1 MLSAAVTVGT
11 VTIDSFDVV
20 YQFQLSASVY
30 IGTTENEG
38 QLSDITSRST
48 VYIPQPGKSTPW
60 PNIGGGERGGWGG
73 VVFRISYGREGDLS
87 THLQYEGGI
96 IAFHLLDI
104 AGSCHCIVL

>member
-1 MLSAAVTVGT
+1 MFFFFFFFFALQVFSAAATVGT

-38 QLSDITSRST
+38 QLSDITSMST

-60 PNIGGGERGGWGG
+60 PNIGGGRGGWGG
-73 VVFRISYGREGDLS
+73 VVFKIS
-87 THLQYEGGI
+87 
-96 IAFHLLDI
+96 
-104 AGSCHCIVL
+104 